1 MILFGTE
8 ITWDPKHQ
16 KSFEKGGNKNVYV
29 NKDISDVS
37 NFDSILVPRAAFM
50 NGYTWYFIKV
60 YYLQLALI
68 LKYLKLLNGR

>member
-29 NKDISDVS
+29 NKDILHVS
-37 NFDSILVPRAAFM
+37 NFDSILVRR
-50 NGYTWYFIKV
+50 N
-60 YYLQLALI
+60 QLALT
-68 LKYLKLLNGR
+68 N

>member
-29 NKDISDVS
+29 NKDILHVS
-37 NFDSILVPRAAFM
+37 NFDSILVPRVTTSFHE
-50 NGYTWYFIKV
+50 WIHLVFH
-60 YYLQLALI
+60 
-68 LKYLKLLNGR
+68 

>member
-29 NKDISDVS
+29 NKDILHVS
-37 NFDSILVPRAAFM
+37 NFDSILVPRAMDTLGISLRYNFS
-50 NGYTWYFIKV
+50 N
-60 YYLQLALI
+60 
-68 LKYLKLLNGR
+68 

>member
-29 NKDISDVS
+29 NKDILHVS
-37 NFDSILVPRAAFM
+37 NFDSILVPRA
-50 NGYTWYFIKV
+50 GYTWYFIKV
-60 YYLQLALI
+60 YYIQLALI